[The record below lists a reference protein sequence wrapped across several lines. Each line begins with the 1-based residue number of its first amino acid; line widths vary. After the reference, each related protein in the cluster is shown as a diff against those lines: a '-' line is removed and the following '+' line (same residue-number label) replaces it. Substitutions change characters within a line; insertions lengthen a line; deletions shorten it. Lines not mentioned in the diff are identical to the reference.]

1 MEYARELISLAKANE
16 IRRCDLAERLPLNV
30 CSAKETDD
38 CKNDSRRLSV
48 SSVIIP
54 WLPGDGEDPCFK
66 GMEIVLP
73 PLGFKSWNYTFHA
86 YLPYFLF
93 VENN

>member
-1 MEYARELISLAKANE
+1 MKFVGAN
-16 IRRCDLAERLPLNV
+16 DLVERLPLNV

-66 GMEIVLP
+66 GMKIVLP

-86 YLPYFLF
+86 YLPYFFFFF